1 MSLTK
6 ETSSSDL
13 FRLMC
18 EACRLSVRE
27 FPNISVCR
35 VSKGTGVVEHTQVVL
50 VVRGRQVLGLQG
62 RTIPRLGHWHGL
74 PMAIC
79 ALSVSPLCGSVHRDL
94 ARRTSLAA
102 GCRLRSSEHASHAV
116 DPRWLVFRH

>member
-18 EACRLSVRE
+18 EACRLRVRE

-35 VSKGTGVVEHTQVVL
+35 ASKGTGVVEHTQVVL
-50 VVRGRQVLGLQG
+50 DKIVADR
-62 RTIPRLGHWHGL
+62 P
-74 PMAIC
+74 
-79 ALSVSPLCGSVHRDL
+79 LSCES
-94 ARRTSLAA
+94 
-102 GCRLRSSEHASHAV
+102 
-116 DPRWLVFRH
+116 F

>member
-18 EACRLSVRE
+18 EACRLVTRLSVRE

-35 VSKGTGVVEHTQVVL
+35 ASKGTGVVEHTQVVL
-50 VVRGRQVLGLQG
+50 DKIVADR
-62 RTIPRLGHWHGL
+62 P
-74 PMAIC
+74 
-79 ALSVSPLCGSVHRDL
+79 LSCES
-94 ARRTSLAA
+94 
-102 GCRLRSSEHASHAV
+102 
-116 DPRWLVFRH
+116 F